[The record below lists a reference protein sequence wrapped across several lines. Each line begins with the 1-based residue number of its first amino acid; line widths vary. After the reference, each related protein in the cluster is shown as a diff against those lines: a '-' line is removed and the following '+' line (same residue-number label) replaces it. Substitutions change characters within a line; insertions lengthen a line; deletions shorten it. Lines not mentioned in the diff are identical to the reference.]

1 MTQTWTPDMEGLDR
15 SVVIPLPRGNR
26 TSGAVDE
33 LRHRM
38 AVAVQDVARC
48 RAALADA
55 EQELGQRERQM
66 TVSEP
71 RFTPPVLAVAP
82 TPEPRPAPRA
92 STPFEAV
99 PLRSAGAPRSHTGSG
114 WLTEALRG
122 LAARDPEAAGRALVD
137 LLPLQGR
144 VFAGPISYDLIV
156 SDGPAL
162 AITVDE
168 RGTELRAI
176 ERPRPL
182 DEVDGRIEASLA
194 ELGSFIRHR
203 GGLMRRRTE
212 LRAEG
217 RNKRQAL
224 AALMALTVARIG
236 LGDLAGLGVAMSPGA
251 LLELVSQAIEPS
263 WTIGHRFTVAFDLE
277 GRTEPLALQVNDTS
291 PPSVRGG
298 LTLDR
303 PVATVRCSARSLPA
317 VLLGREEAGAPS
329 AALLGDRA
337 ALMLVQGWV
346 ARLEAGR
353 G

>member
-1 MTQTWTPDMEGLDR
+1 MELVTQTWTPDMEGLDR
-15 SVVIPLPRGNR
+15 SLVVPLPRGSR
-26 TSGAVDE
+26 STGTDAE
-33 LRHRM
+33 LRHRI

-55 EQELGQRERQM
+55 EQELADA
-66 TVSEP
+66 EP
-71 RFTPPVLAVAP
+71 RFGVAPVLAAVP
-82 TPEPRPAPRA
+82 SPEPRPVPRA

-114 WLTEALRG
+114 WLSEALRG
-122 LAARDPEAAGRALVD
+122 LAAREPEAAGRALVD

-144 VFAGPISYDLIV
+144 VFSGPITYDLIV

-182 DEVDGRIEASLA
+182 DEVDGRVEASLA
-194 ELGSFIRHR
+194 ELGHFVRHR

-224 AALMALTVARIG
+224 AALLALTVARIG

-251 LLELVSQAIEPS
+251 LLELLAQAIEPS

-277 GRTEPLALQVNDTS
+277 GRTDPLALQVNDTS
-291 PPSVRGG
+291 PPSVR
-298 LTLDR
+298 LVLDQ
-303 PVATVRCSARSLPA
+303 PVATVRCSVRSLPA
-317 VLLGREEAGAPS
+317 VLLGREEDGAPS